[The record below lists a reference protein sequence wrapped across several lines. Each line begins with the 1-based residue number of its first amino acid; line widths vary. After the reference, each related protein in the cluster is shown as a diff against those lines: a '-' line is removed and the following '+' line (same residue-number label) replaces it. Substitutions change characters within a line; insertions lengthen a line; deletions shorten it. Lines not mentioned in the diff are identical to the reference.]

1 MKNLVGRW
9 YSNHEPLWW
18 LSFGEPDE
26 EKPWWKFWRKPK
38 EGEFLGVAIVQ
49 APDIHEAVQVAW
61 RKKINPGGEV
71 CGMPILNADLN
82 DLNRLIVSPEVAQ
95 EIADRTKALDVG
107 RLQDARDA
115 GARGSYRREPV
126 PQRRSSLPPA
136 HLPLQ
141 NVKKHL
147 S

>member
-18 LSFGEPDE
+18 LSFGEPGE
-26 EKPWWKFWRKPK
+26 AKPWWKFWRRAK

-49 APDIHEAVQVAW
+49 APDIHQAVQVAW

-82 DLNRLIVSPEVAQ
+82 DLDRLISYPEAQ
-95 EIADRTKALDVG
+95 EIADRTKVLDIE
-107 RLQDARDA
+107 RLRDARDA
-115 GARGSYRREPV
+115 GERRSYQREPV
-126 PQRRSSLPPA
+126 RQGGRVHIDQLP
-136 HLPLQ
+136 
-141 NVKKHL
+141 V
-147 S
+147 

>member
-1 MKNLVGRW
+1 MNDLVGMW

-38 EGEFLGVAIVQ
+38 EGDFLGVVIVQ

-71 CGMPILNADLN
+71 CGIPILNADFN
-82 DLNRLIVSPEVAQ
+82 DLNRLIAAEEAR
-95 EIADRTKALDVG
+95 EIADRTKVLDVE
-107 RLQDARDA
+107 RLYDARDA
-115 GARGSYRREPV
+115 RDSGERRRYRRESV
-126 PQRRSSLPPA
+126 REGRHSD
-136 HLPLQ
+136 PLAA
-141 NVKKHL
+141 
-147 S
+147 

>member
-9 YSNHEPLWW
+9 YSNNDPLWW

-26 EKPWWKFWRKPK
+26 EKRWWKFWRKPK
-38 EGEFLGVAIVQ
+38 EGEFLGVVIVQ

-71 CGMPILNADLN
+71 CGLPILNADIN
-82 DLNRLIVSPEVAQ
+82 DLNRLIDAPEAQ

-115 GARGSYRREPV
+115 GARGSHRRESIP
-126 PQRRSSLPPA
+126 PRRSSIPPA
-136 HLPLQ
+136 QLPGGKRL
-141 NVKKHL
+141 L
-147 S
+147 P